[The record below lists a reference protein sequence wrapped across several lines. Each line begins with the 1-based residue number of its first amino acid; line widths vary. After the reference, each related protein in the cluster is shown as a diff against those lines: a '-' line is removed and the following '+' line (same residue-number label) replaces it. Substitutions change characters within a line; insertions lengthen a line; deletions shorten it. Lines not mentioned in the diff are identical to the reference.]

1 LGDLTPRAIA
11 ELLEILNDG
20 EWHMIRDVRSKMRL
34 SENQI
39 KRITE
44 FLCEYQFIEVD
55 KTKDR
60 LKLKDTVRSF
70 LFQTATS

>member
-1 LGDLTPRAIA
+1 
-11 ELLEILNDG
+11 
-20 EWHMIRDVRSKMRL
+20 MIQDVRSKMRL

-44 FLCEYQFIEVD
+44 FLREYQFIEVD
-55 KTKDR
+55 KTKER

-70 LFQTATS
+70 LFQTVTP